1 MLFSVC
7 CIFTVHV
14 FTVCYCLA
22 GCRRNTDNNKPRRL
36 IIDGH
41 GPTDEPDS
49 VEASLRVGAVRK
61 GDAGVCRSFLE
72 HVAVSLEEHAATPPA
87 ARDEAGAAAIGPG
100 GSAERRPRA
109 PAGRPTP

>member
-1 MLFSVC
+1 MFLLYV
-7 CIFTVHV
+7 TVLLPV
-14 FTVCYCLA
+14 GVIQ
-22 GCRRNTDNNKPRRL
+22 DNNKPRRL
-36 IIDGH
+36 IIHGH

-49 VEASLRVGAVRK
+49 VEASLCVGAVRK

-87 ARDEAGAAAIGPG
+87 ARDEAGAAATGPG